1 MQILYLL
8 YNNISWLNYVGR
20 LAFPIFA
27 WQIAVGFEKTR
38 DVKLYVFR
46 LFILAM
52 ISQPIFYLLFENYF
66 SQIPINTIFTL
77 LLGLLCLCAL
87 KKSKALGT
95 YVTVLICLMVECI
108 AT

>member
-1 MQILYLL
+1 MSSFVLKLIAMIAMTMDHLSYVL
-8 YNNISWLNYVGR
+8 YNDISWLNYIGR

-77 LLGLLCLCAL
+77 LLGLLCL
-87 KKSKALGT
+87 
-95 YVTVLICLMVECI
+95 
-108 AT
+108 